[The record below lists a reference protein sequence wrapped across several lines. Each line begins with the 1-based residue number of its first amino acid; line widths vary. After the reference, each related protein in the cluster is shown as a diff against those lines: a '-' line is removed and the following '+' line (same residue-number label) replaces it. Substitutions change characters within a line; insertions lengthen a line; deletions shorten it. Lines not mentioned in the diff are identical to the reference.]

1 VFPVEVRSTR
11 VEGDGETALFSIVR
25 DISESRQAEDA
36 VRTSELKFRTV
47 ADFAYDWEA
56 WNAPDGS
63 YRYVSPSCERI
74 TGHTAEEFMA
84 DPYLTVRI
92 THPDDLE
99 ASEEHHRAAEAESR
113 AEDLELDFRI
123 VLPDGETRWI
133 NHLCTPVYGED
144 GEWLGRRESNRDITA
159 QKQAEE
165 ALLDARWRLESIIE
179 GTHVGTWEWNVQTG
193 ETILN
198 ERWAEIVGYTLD
210 ELSPTSIKTE
220 EALVHPDDLA
230 RSDEMLARHYSGE
243 LPYYDCELRLKHK
256 DGHWVWVQDRG
267 RVITRTDD
275 GQPLM
280 MFGTHADIS
289 DRKRAEQAL
298 SESEELFRALFESAT
313 DGVWLVATDGAIVA
327 VNAAMARTHGYS
339 VEEMQSMNIGSIDA
353 PESALLAPARLKR
366 LMAGEPLSFESEH
379 LHKDGHI
386 IPFDVSASIVTV
398 GNVKYVVGFDRD
410 ITERRQAEQ
419 LISVYA
425 ELLEASPAAITVH
438 TPEGKFVYANERTLE
453 MHGYTRDEFLALDLH
468 EIDVPEDAA
477 LIDERFRATAALGE
491 NTFEVAHYRK
501 DGTVIPL
508 AVSNRVAIWDG
519 KEVLLSV
526 ATDITERKLAE
537 SELERHGAQL
547 EELLAERE
555 RNLEQLALSLS
566 SVTEVV
572 SQVVESRDPYTAG
585 HQRRVAA
592 LAVRI
597 AEDLGMSAPQID
609 EIRIAAL
616 LHDVGKISVPAE
628 ILSKPGKLS
637 ALEFELIKGHSE
649 AGYRILASANMG
661 GEIAEIVYQHQE
673 RCDCSGYP
681 RGLCGDELLPGAK
694 VLMVADIVEAMSSH
708 RPYRVALGVDAA
720 LAEIERGAGRQ
731 YDAEVA
737 EACRRVID
745 AGFVFAEL

>member
-1 VFPVEVRSTR
+1 MKIDQFISAQVVDRLIDIVLLVGPDGSILDANLAAVGSYGYSLAELLALNIRDIRALEDQAEIRGQMSQAAESGVLFEAVHRRQDGAVFPVEVRSTR
-11 VEGDGETALFSIVR
+11 VEGDGETALLSIVR
-25 DISESRQAEDA
+25 DISERRQAEDA

-92 THPDDLE
+92 THPEDLE
-99 ASEEHHRAAEAESR
+99 ASAEHHRAAEAESR
-113 AEDLELDFRI
+113 AKDLELDFRI

-133 NHLCTPVYGED
+133 SHLCTPVYGED

-159 QKQAEE
+159 QKQAE
-165 ALLDARWRLESIIE
+165 A
-179 GTHVGTWEWNVQTG
+179 
-193 ETILN
+193 
-198 ERWAEIVGYTLD
+198 
-210 ELSPTSIKTE
+210 
-220 EALVHPDDLA
+220 
-230 RSDEMLARHYSGE
+230 
-243 LPYYDCELRLKHK
+243 
-256 DGHWVWVQDRG
+256 
-267 RVITRTDD
+267 
-275 GQPLM
+275 
-280 MFGTHADIS
+280 
-289 DRKRAEQAL
+289 AL
-298 SESEELFRALFESAT
+298 SASEEVFRAVFEGAN
-313 DGVWLVATDGAIVA
+313 DGIFLLSISGAIVA
-327 VNAAMARTHGYS
+327 LNPAMARMHGYS
-339 VEEMQSMNIGSIDA
+339 VEEMLSMDIGSLDE
-353 PESALLAPARLKR
+353 PETSELAPARLER
-366 LMAGEPLSFESEH
+366 LFAGESLSFEARH
-379 LHKDGHI
+379 VCTDGRAI
-386 IPFDVSASIVTV
+386 LLEVSANRVVI
-398 GNVKYVVGFDRD
+398 GGEQYVLGFHRD

-419 LISVYA
+419 LLSVYA

-438 TPEGKFVYANERTLE
+438 TPQGRFVYANEQTLK
-453 MHGYTRDEFLALDLH
+453 MHGYGRDEFLALDLH
-468 EIDVPEDAA
+468 DLDVPEDAA
-477 LIDERFRATAALGE
+477 RIDERFRVTAALGE

-501 DGTVIPL
+501 DGTIIPL
-508 AVSNRVAIWDG
+508 AVSNRVATWDG
-519 KEVLLSV
+519 EEVLLSV

-547 EELLAERE
+547 EGLLAERE

-597 AEDLGMSAPQID
+597 AEDMGMSAPQID

-637 ALEFELIKGHSE
+637 PLEFELIKGHSE

-661 GEIAEIVYQHQE
+661 GEIAEVVYQHQE
-673 RCDCSGYP
+673 RCDGSGYP
-681 RGLCGDELLPGAK
+681 RELCGDELLQGAK
-694 VLMVADIVEAMSSH
+694 VLMVADVVEAMSSH

-745 AGFVFAEL
+745 AGFVFEEL